1 MSEIKVD
8 KISPET
14 GTAFTIGDSG
24 DTFTVPSG
32 VTIVNSGTA
41 TGFGGGKILQCV
53 GMTKTDTIDF
63 TTTSWTDLTGM
74 TQTITPTAASSK
86 ILVMASLQTSGDD
99 NGSAGRI
106 VANVDG
112 GSFAAISIGDASGSR
127 QRCSFDLRGSSGG
140 WVNSMLTKSVTF
152 LHTPSYT
159 LTDALIYRVQYI
171 RSYAGESNLNKTKDD
186 TDNANYTNAA
196 SSITLMEVGA

>member
-32 VTIVNSGTA
+32 VPIVNSGTA

-63 TTTSWTDLTGM
+63 TTTSWTDLTDM
-74 TQTITPTAASSK
+74 TQTITMSAASSK
-86 ILVMASLQTSGDD
+86 VLVMVSQQTSGDD

-106 VANVDG
+106 MANVDG
-112 GSFAAISIGDASGSR
+112 GAFAAIFIGDASGSR
-127 QRCSFDLRGSSGG
+127 TQCSFGLRGSSGG
-140 WVNSMLTKSVTF
+140 WENSLITKSVTF
-152 LHTPSYT
+152 LHSPTY
-159 LTDALIYRVQYI
+159 DAGEDLIYKVQWI
-171 RSYAGESNLNKTKDD
+171 RNYAGESNLNKSLAD
-186 TDNANYTNAA
+186 TDNANYANAA
-196 SSITLMEVGA
+196 SAITLMEIGA